1 MTHFSFMKTVFNF
14 SKKILGFIS
23 FRLHTQKFQP
33 IPFHVLFYDFQSNN
47 MRKQI
52 SNRFNE
58 ILLKREKRELRY
70 KLAKLSFLT
79 ERKKEIEQE
88 TNIVMKILNFIPN
101 NHLIAEYQYLMNHR
115 NSIESRIDIIN
126 LEINGKKKYQMY

>member
-1 MTHFSFMKTVFNF
+1 
-14 SKKILGFIS
+14 
-23 FRLHTQKFQP
+23 
-33 IPFHVLFYDFQSNN
+33 

-88 TNIVMKILNFIPN
+88 TNIVMKILKQKIKEVNFAQELVQQV
-101 NHLIAEYQYLMNHR
+101 LIIKVEY
-115 NSIESRIDIIN
+115 
-126 LEINGKKKYQMY
+126 

>member
-1 MTHFSFMKTVFNF
+1 
-14 SKKILGFIS
+14 
-23 FRLHTQKFQP
+23 
-33 IPFHVLFYDFQSNN
+33 

-52 SNRFNE
+52 TKRFNE

-79 ERKKEIEQE
+79 ERKKEIEKE

-115 NSIESRIDIIN
+115 NTIESRIDTIN
-126 LEINGKKKYQMY
+126 LEINE